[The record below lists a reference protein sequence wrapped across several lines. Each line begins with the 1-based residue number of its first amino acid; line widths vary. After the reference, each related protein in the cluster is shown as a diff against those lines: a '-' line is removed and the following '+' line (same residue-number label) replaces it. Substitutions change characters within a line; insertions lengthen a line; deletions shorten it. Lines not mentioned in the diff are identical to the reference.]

1 MEVSNM
7 DTLTVYRTPFGSV
20 NSTVTGR
27 YLAHNHLN
35 RVGKAFLAR
44 DLSVGAKQMIEPTI
58 LQAAMLARV
67 NVTYVHWAIKQMNN
81 RFEIEAGF
89 MPLVPPRIAKL
100 KAPLSDLELFDF
112 VRLNGVGRVLDAA
125 CSVEAAE

>member
-1 MEVSNM
+1 M

-44 DLSVGAKQMIEPTI
+44 DLSVGAKQLVEPTI
-58 LQAAMLARV
+58 LQAAMVAKV
-67 NVTYVHWAIKQMNN
+67 NATHVHWAIKQAAN
-81 RFEIEAGF
+81 RFEIEAAYL
-89 MPLVPPRIAKL
+89 PLVPPRVP
-100 KAPLSDLELFDF
+100 APSTEIDGFQQIIDF
-112 VRLNGVGRVLDAA
+112 VRRTGVGPVLEAA
-125 CSVEAAE
+125 CVVEAAE

>member
-1 MEVSNM
+1 MRTASQLTRSKGAEVAHGRRPKPRTKTIRCRNTGPPKPRALMEVSNM

-58 LQAAMLARV
+58 FQAAMLARV
-67 NVTYVHWAIKQMNN
+67 
-81 RFEIEAGF
+81 
-89 MPLVPPRIAKL
+89 
-100 KAPLSDLELFDF
+100 
-112 VRLNGVGRVLDAA
+112 
-125 CSVEAAE
+125 